1 MQHAILIFA
10 VQKEKEELNMKL
22 NSNDYTIE
30 ATAGGGFFAYYMN
43 NLLCSAYG
51 ETPDEAYE
59 NLENIVDD
67 FVSEMYMVE
76 EYV

>member
-1 MQHAILIFA
+1 MQCK
-10 VQKEKEELNMKL
+10 KEKEDSKMKL
-22 NSNDYTIE
+22 NPNDYTIE
-30 ATAGGGFFAYYMN
+30 AAAGGGFFAYYMN

-51 ETPDEAYE
+51 ETADEAYE

>member
-1 MQHAILIFA
+1 MIFIFA
-10 VQKEKEELNMKL
+10 MQKKEDSNMKL
-22 NSNDYTIE
+22 NPNDYKVE
-30 ATAGGGFFAYYMN
+30 AAANGGFFAYYMN

-51 ETPDEAYE
+51 ETVDEACE
-59 NLENIVDD
+59 NLENIVED

>member
-1 MQHAILIFA
+1 
-10 VQKEKEELNMKL
+10 MKL
-22 NSNDYTIE
+22 NPNDYTIE
-30 ATAGGGFFAYYMN
+30 AAAGGGFFAYYMN
-43 NLLCSAYG
+43 NLLCGAYG
-51 ETPDEAYE
+51 ETADEAYE